1 MPVSTG
7 RRSRIPTALVLA
19 TAAVVA
25 MTGCASGSVAQQA
38 ATAAPAGSGSSASAA
53 ASPSSDTAQFASI
66 IPSGDIVAAS
76 KRLVDENLT
85 QKTGFTPPSTGPK
98 AQKPGATIA
107 YVGSDLTNGGV
118 SGVEQGVEQAA
129 KVIGWKVNSYDG
141 KATVS
146 GRTDAL
152 NQAIAASPAAIIL
165 GGFDPTEQAAT
176 IAKAKTAGI
185 PVLGWHAGIASGP
198 GNGLFTNVSTDP
210 LKVSQLA
217 AAYAV
222 ANSDGKAG
230 VAVFTD
236 SQYAIAVEKAKAMQA
251 YVQACTTCKVLSYQN
266 SPIADAN
273 TRMPGVISGLLQQ
286 FGGKLTYLLAIN
298 GNYFGGAQQGL
309 RAAKKDPA
317 GPPYAIAAGDG
328 DSAEFQ
334 RIRTVQY
341 QAATVADPLLLQ
353 GWQLVDETNRALAK
367 QSPSTFVASP
377 ALITKQNVPSGAVFD
392 PGSGYRDIYRKIWGK

>member
-19 TAAVVA
+19 TVAAVA
-25 MTGCASGSVAQQA
+25 MTGCASGSVAQQDVT
-38 ATAAPAGSGSSASAA
+38 TAPGSGSSASAS
-53 ASPSSDTAQFASI
+53 ASDPASTQFASI

-76 KRLVDENLT
+76 KQLVDENLT

-129 KVIGWKVNSYDG
+129 KVMGWKVNSYDG

-176 IAKAKTAGI
+176 IAKAKSGGI

-251 YVQACTTCKVLSYQN
+251 YVQACKTCSVLSYQN

-286 FGGKLTYLLAIN
+286 FGDKLTYLLAIN
-298 GNYFGGAQQGL
+298 GNYYGGAQQGL

-334 RIRTVQY
+334 RIRSVQY

-367 QSPSTFVASP
+367 QSASTFVASP

>member
-19 TAAVVA
+19 TVAAVA
-25 MTGCASGSVAQQA
+25 MTGCASGSVAQQDVT
-38 ATAAPAGSGSSASAA
+38 TAPGSGSSASAS
-53 ASPSSDTAQFASI
+53 ASDSASTQFASI

-76 KRLVDENLT
+76 KQLVDENLT

-129 KVIGWKVNSYDG
+129 KVMGWKVNSYDG

-176 IAKAKTAGI
+176 IAKAKSGGI

-251 YVQACTTCKVLSYQN
+251 YVQACKTCSVLSYQN

-286 FGGKLTYLLAIN
+286 FGDKLTYLLAIN
-298 GNYFGGAQQGL
+298 GNYYGGAQQGL

-334 RIRTVQY
+334 RIRSVQY

-367 QSPSTFVASP
+367 QPASTFVASP